1 MGEMAKEEMIKEQI
15 LDVAV
20 IGSGPAGA
28 TAAIYAKRAGLS
40 TLVLEGNYVQ
50 GGQIINTYEVDNYP
64 GLPGIS
70 GMELAEKLKEHMQA
84 QGVDTVRA
92 KVNGITVENEIK
104 VIHTKKADYRA
115 KTVILAAGAVHRKL
129 EVPGEDEL
137 GGMGVSYCATCD
149 GAFFKGKT
157 TVVVGGGDVAAE
169 DAVFLARGCEKVY
182 LIHRR
187 DELRAA
193 KVLQDAVREND
204 KIELCWNRRVTAIG
218 GEDQVEWI
226 DTEDVNTGEKKR
238 MKVDGVFIA
247 VGITPDTGFVK
258 GFIDLDD
265 HGYIIAGEDGKT
277 NVPGIYAAGDI
288 RTKQLRQI
296 ITAAADGANCITS
309 AEEYLRN
316 KSV

>member
-1 MGEMAKEEMIKEQI
+1 MIKEQI